1 MCDFSKSLKEELMY
15 LADKAREHSYAPYS
29 NYHVGACLIAD
40 NGKLYSGANIENG
53 SYGASI
59 CAERVAIFKAIYDGA
74 KVIEAIAIKADT
86 PRAFPC
92 GICRQVMSEFAGY
105 NKNTEK
111 TENTENIENTQNTPN
126 IQNTLNITKSKNSKI
141 DEKTEKATK
150 ATKVGRAENEIIDN
164 IKIFVEGENGEI
176 EEYDLEALF
185 PHAFELKK
193 MES

>member
-92 GICRQVMSEFAGY
+92 GICRQVMSEFTRY
-105 NKNTEK
+105 NKNTEN
-111 TENTENIENTQNTPN
+111 TENTENIENTLNTPN
-126 IQNTLNITKSKNSKI
+126 IQNTLNITKSKNSIKPTI
-141 DEKTEKATK
+141 DTK
-150 ATKVGRAENEIIDN
+150 DTKDTKVEKVKNDIIDN
-164 IKIFVEGENGEI
+164 IKIFVEGENEEI

-193 MES
+193 MEN

>member
-105 NKNTEK
+105 NKNTE
-111 TENTENIENTQNTPN
+111 NTENIENTQNTPN
-126 IQNTLNITKSKNSKI
+126 IQNTLNITKSKSSK
-141 DEKTEKATK
+141 KV
-150 ATKVGRAENEIIDN
+150 TKVTKDTKDTKVEKLENDIIQD

-193 MES
+193 MEN

>member
-92 GICRQVMSEFAGY
+92 GICRQVMSEFTGY
-105 NKNTEK
+105 NKNTEN
-111 TENTENIENTQNTPN
+111 TENTENIENTLNTPN
-126 IQNTLNITKSKNSKI
+126 IQNTLNITKSKNSIKPTI
-141 DEKTEKATK
+141 DTK
-150 ATKVGRAENEIIDN
+150 DTKDTKVEKVKNDIIDN

-193 MES
+193 MEN

>member
-105 NKNTEK
+105 NKNTEN

-126 IQNTLNITKSKNSKI
+126 IQNTLNITKSKSSK
-141 DEKTEKATK
+141 KVTK
-150 ATKVGRAENEIIDN
+150 DTKDTKVGRAENEIIDN

-176 EEYDLEALF
+176 EEYNLEALF
-185 PHAFELKK
+185 PNAFELKK

>member
-1 MCDFSKSLKEELMY
+1 MCDFSKSLKEELMH

-74 KVIEAIAIKADT
+74 KLIEAIAIKADT

-92 GICRQVMSEFAGY
+92 GICRQVMSEFARY
-105 NKNTEK
+105 NRNIKNS
-111 TENTENIENTQNTPN
+111 QNEP
-126 IQNTLNITKSKNSKI
+126 NITKSKNSIKPTI
-141 DEKTEKATK
+141 DTKDTIDTK
-150 ATKVGRAENEIIDN
+150 AEKVENDIIQD

>member
-1 MCDFSKSLKEELMY
+1 MCDFSKSLKEELMH

-105 NKNTEK
+105 NKNTEN

-126 IQNTLNITKSKNSKI
+126 IQNTLNITKSKSSKKVKK
-141 DEKTEKATK
+141 D
-150 ATKVGRAENEIIDN
+150 TKVEKVKNDIIDN

-193 MES
+193 MEN

>member
-74 KVIEAIAIKADT
+74 KVIKAIAIKADT

-141 DEKTEKATK
+141 DEKIEKYTK
-150 ATKVGRAENEIIDN
+150 TENEIIDN

-176 EEYDLEALF
+176 EEYNLEALF

>member
-1 MCDFSKSLKEELMY
+1 MCDFSKSLKEELMH

-74 KVIEAIAIKADT
+74 KVIKAIAIKADT

-105 NKNTEK
+105 NKNTE
-111 TENTENIENTQNTPN
+111 NIENTQNT
-126 IQNTLNITKSKNSKI
+126 LNITKGKNSKI
-141 DEKTEKATK
+141 DKKIEKTEKATK
-150 ATKVGRAENEIIDN
+150 DTKVGRAENEIIDN

-193 MES
+193 MEN

>member
-1 MCDFSKSLKEELMY
+1 MCDFSKSLKEELMD

-74 KVIEAIAIKADT
+74 KVIKAIAIKADT

-105 NKNTEK
+105 NKNTE
-111 TENTENIENTQNTPN
+111 NIENTQNNPN
-126 IQNTLNITKSKNSKI
+126 ILNITNGKNSKI
-141 DEKTEKATK
+141 DKKTEKATK
-150 ATKVGRAENEIIDN
+150 DTKVGRAEYEIIDN

-176 EEYDLEALF
+176 EEYDLATLF

-193 MES
+193 MENKK

>member
-1 MCDFSKSLKEELMY
+1 MCDFSKSLKEELMH

-53 SYGASI
+53 SYSASI
-59 CAERVAIFKAIYDGA
+59 CAERVAIFKAICDGA

-105 NKNTEK
+105 NKNTEN

-126 IQNTLNITKSKNSKI
+126 IQNTLNITKSKSSK
-141 DEKTEKATK
+141 KVTK
-150 ATKVGRAENEIIDN
+150 DTKDTKVEKVKNDIIDN

-193 MES
+193 MEN

>member
-105 NKNTEK
+105 NKNTEN

-126 IQNTLNITKSKNSKI
+126 IQNTLNITKSKNSIKPTI
-141 DEKTEKATK
+141 DTKDTIDTK
-150 ATKVGRAENEIIDN
+150 AKKVKNDIIDN

>member
-1 MCDFSKSLKEELMY
+1 MCDFSKSLKEELMH

-74 KVIEAIAIKADT
+74 KLIEAIAIKADT

-105 NKNTEK
+105 NRNIKNS
-111 TENTENIENTQNTPN
+111 QNEP
-126 IQNTLNITKSKNSKI
+126 NITKSKSSKKVTKDTI
-141 DEKTEKATK
+141 DTK
-150 ATKVGRAENEIIDN
+150 AEKVENDIIQD

>member
-74 KVIEAIAIKADT
+74 KVIKAIAIKADT

-141 DEKTEKATK
+141 DEKIEKYTKTE
-150 ATKVGRAENEIIDN
+150 NDIIDN

-193 MES
+193 MEN

>member
-105 NKNTEK
+105 NKNTEN

-126 IQNTLNITKSKNSKI
+126 IQNTLNITKSKSSK
-141 DEKTEKATK
+141 KVTK
-150 ATKVGRAENEIIDN
+150 DTKVEKVKNDIIDN

-193 MES
+193 MEN

>member
-1 MCDFSKSLKEELMY
+1 MCDFSKSLKEELMH

-105 NKNTEK
+105 NKNTEN

-126 IQNTLNITKSKNSKI
+126 IQNTLNITKSKSSK
-141 DEKTEKATK
+141 KVTK
-150 ATKVGRAENEIIDN
+150 DTKVEKVNNDIIDN

>member
-1 MCDFSKSLKEELMY
+1 MCDFSKSLKEELMD
-15 LADKAREHSYAPYS
+15 LADKARENSYAPYS

-86 PRAFPC
+86 PGAFPC

-105 NKNTEK
+105 NKNTE
-111 TENTENIENTQNTPN
+111 NTENIENIENKQNTPN
-126 IQNTLNITKSKNSKI
+126 IQNTLNITKSKSS
-141 DEKTEKATK
+141 EKATK
-150 ATKVGRAENEIIDN
+150 VTKDTKVEKVKNDIIDN

-193 MES
+193 MEN